1 MKLFPLEKLN
11 AFIRRG
17 RRFLILVAAALS
29 FSALAAVFPLQAL
42 SDGSGRV
49 VEAPSPNAI
58 EVCRNGQLTNIDEEE
73 RLFFDTAPP
82 CPDKGPLYSLTDE
95 FERNDAERLGP
106 EWIDCK
112 SQKPA
117 SFESLGI
124 LDGGVVVPDPFTR
137 PGVYDTTPP
146 SGHPPTN
153 ARLYPG
159 IGCAFVETGTTTV
172 SVKVIWSGHH
182 GIEHDPPIS
191 HVEATPLLYVSP
203 GTVKFGFGAW
213 TSQLYGAPVM
223 LLGYVGSPVEKF
235 ESVAYAHLRDGHV
248 TGTPR
253 EVELRAEEP
262 GKVTVWVDGE
272 QVSLEPDIGLDP
284 IEIDP
289 SLIESTKHG
298 FAVDAHLV
306 DPPASIP
313 TIKSIE
319 AISIKELN

>member
-11 AFIRRG
+11 TCIRRG
-17 RRFLILVAAALS
+17 KRLLVFVAAPLG
-29 FSALAAVFPLQAL
+29 FSALSAIFPLQAL
-42 SDGSGRV
+42 SDNV
-49 VEAPSPNAI
+49 SPDAEVLSSDTI
-58 EVCRNGQLTNIDEEE
+58 KVCRNSQLTNIAEEE
-73 RLFFDTAPP
+73 RLFFDTDPP
-82 CPDKGPLYSLTDE
+82 CLEKGSVYSLTDE
-95 FERNDAERLGP
+95 FERNDAGHLGP

-112 SQKPA
+112 SQNSA
-117 SFESLGI
+117 SFEPLGI

-153 ARLYPG
+153 GRLYPG
-159 IGCAFVETGTTTV
+159 IGCAFVDTGTTTV

-182 GIEHDPPIS
+182 GVEHGPPIS
-191 HVEATPLLYVSP
+191 HVEATPLIYVSP
-203 GTVKFGFGAW
+203 GTPKFGFGAW
-213 TSQLYGAPVM
+213 TSQLYGAPVI

-235 ESVAYAHLRDGHV
+235 ESVAYARLRDHV

-272 QVSLEPDIGLDP
+272 QVSLEPDIGFDP

-289 SLIESTKHG
+289 SLIDSTKHG

-306 DPPASIP
+306 DPPTNIP
-313 TIKSIE
+313 SIKSIE
-319 AISIKELN
+319 AISIRELK